1 MSVERT
7 TEPGQRKSLYY
18 SILLHSILILVVV
31 IGIDWKTRSV
41 SVPSTAPPVMN
52 ATAVDSHQVA
62 AEIQK
67 LKHADQEKATALH
80 QRQREAENKVN
91 AAQAQLE
98 KLKHEQVE
106 VKRQKEAEN
115 AELEAERQRLDA
127 AKAQAVEQRKQAEAD
142 KHRLE
147 REVKKAAAEKKQQDT
162 VAAETAKQTAEDA
175 KKRAAEEKKANA
187 EEDKKRASEDKK
199 HAAEEKRK
207 RDAAKEEAALKT
219 ALAAEEAEQAEAQQA
234 SADQTELARYVT
246 RIQNAVTGAFVYP
259 DMKAGLK
266 CTLFV
271 RVVAGGEVVEAR
283 VTESSGNPVFD
294 RQAENAVRKASPLPV
309 PDEARLFQQ
318 MREFKFVFAPET

>member
-7 TEPGQRKSLYY
+7 TEPGQRKSWYY
-18 SILLHSILILVVV
+18 SILLHSILILIVV

-41 SVPSTAPPVMN
+41 SVPRSAPPVMN

-62 AEIQK
+62 AEVEK
-67 LKHADQEKATALH
+67 LKQADQAKAAAQQKQ
-80 QRQREAENKVN
+80 QRDAENKVK

-106 VKRQKEAEN
+106 VKRLKEAEN
-115 AELEAERQRLDA
+115 AQLEAERQRLDA
-127 AKAQAVEQRKQAEAD
+127 AKTQAAEQRKQAEAD
-142 KHRLE
+142 KQRLE
-147 REVKKAAAEKKQQDT
+147 REVKKAAEEKKKQDA
-162 VAAETAKQTAEDA
+162 VAAEAAKQTAA
-175 KKRAAEEKKANA
+175 EKKAKA
-187 EEDKKRASEDKK
+187 EEDKKRASEDKQR
-199 HAAEEKRK
+199 AAEEKRK
-207 RDAAKEEAALKT
+207 RDAAKEEAALKD
-219 ALAAEEAEQAEAQQA
+219 ALAAEEAEQAQA
-234 SADQTELARYVT
+234 SADQTELARYVA
-246 RIQNAVTGAFVYP
+246 RIQSAVTGAFVYP

-309 PDEARLFQQ
+309 PEEARLFQQ

>member
-7 TEPGQRKSLYY
+7 TEPGQRKSWYY
-18 SILLHSILILVVV
+18 SILLHSILILIVV

-41 SVPSTAPPVMN
+41 SVPRSAPPVMN

-62 AEIQK
+62 AEVEK
-67 LKHADQEKATALH
+67 LKQADQAKAAALH
-80 QRQREAENKVN
+80 QRQRDAENKVN

-115 AELEAERQRLDA
+115 AQLEAERRRLETD
-127 AKAQAVEQRKQAEAD
+127 KAQAAEQRKHAEAD
-142 KHRLE
+142 KQRLE
-147 REVKKAAAEKKQQDT
+147 REVKKAAEEKKKQD
-162 VAAETAKQTAEDA
+162 AETAKEAAEDA
-175 KKRAAEEKKANA
+175 KKRAAEEKKAKA
-187 EEDKKRASEDKK
+187 EDDKKRASEDKRR
-199 HAAEEKRK
+199 AAEEKRK
-207 RDAAKEEAALKT
+207 RDAAKEEAALKD
-219 ALAAEEAEQAEAQQA
+219 ALAAEEAEQAEAAQA
-234 SADQTELARYVT
+234 SADQTELARYVA

-318 MREFKFVFAPET
+318 MREFNFVFAPET

>member
-7 TEPGQRKSLYY
+7 TEPGQRKSWYY
-18 SILLHSILILVVV
+18 SILLHSILILIVV

-41 SVPSTAPPVMN
+41 SVPRSAPPVMN

-62 AEIQK
+62 AEVEK
-67 LKHADQEKATALH
+67 LKQADQAKAAALH
-80 QRQREAENKVN
+80 QRQRDAENKVN

-127 AKAQAVEQRKQAEAD
+127 AKAQAAEQRKQAEAD
-142 KHRLE
+142 KQRLE
-147 REVKKAAAEKKQQDT
+147 REVKKAAEEKKKHDA
-162 VAAETAKQTAEDA
+162 VAAETAKQTAA
-175 KKRAAEEKKANA
+175 EKKAKA
-187 EEDKKRASEDKK
+187 EEDKKRASEDKQR
-199 HAAEEKRK
+199 AAEEKRK
-207 RDAAKEEAALKT
+207 RDAAKEEAALKD
-219 ALAAEEAEQAEAQQA
+219 ALAAEEAEQAQA
-234 SADQTELARYVT
+234 SADQTELARYVA

-259 DMKAGLK
+259 DMKGGLK